1 MVTYPTSGKYD
12 VVLRVTNGTTTMV
25 IGKLNASIVT
35 ECTGL
40 SENEGLAVD
49 VFQNPAKDFLHI
61 SGNSNAEYK
70 VYNLIGSELQ
80 KGSLKEGEM
89 TKIDLQTLPAGL
101 YMLTITKGNQTRS
114 IKVIKE

>member
-1 MVTYPTSGKYD
+1 
-12 VVLRVTNGTTTMV
+12 
-25 IGKLNASIVT
+25 
-35 ECTGL
+35 
-40 SENEGLAVD
+40 LAVD